1 MVSSARRLQASAWI
15 IAVSFAF
22 AFAPVAGANALG
34 SNSFWCGSPG
44 SYYGSSWNDP
54 NSSNDGAQTARQ
66 LRDCGTMGAQSLYR
80 PYPGASI
87 LYSSWV
93 YHSSN
98 AIKSQSGT
106 VGGRH
111 YNGNTGTIGTT

>member
-1 MVSSARRLQASAWI
+1 
-15 IAVSFAF
+15 
-22 AFAPVAGANALG
+22 
-34 SNSFWCGSPG
+34 
-44 SYYGSSWNDP
+44 
-54 NSSNDGAQTARQ
+54 
-66 LRDCGTMGAQSLYR
+66 MGAQALYR

-87 LYSSWV
+87 LYASWV

-98 AIKSQSGT
+98 AVKNQSGA